1 MENANLPAATRSR
14 AITRQDVW
22 QAADALLLAG
32 QRPTI
37 ERIRLHLGRGSPN
50 TVSPHLDAWFA
61 GLGARLQDPQ
71 AFAAPADLP
80 EPVNQAARY
89 LWEAAQAE
97 ARAAVT
103 ASYAGREA
111 ALQQAQEELEA
122 GQAALAQERAVLEA
136 KLEAADRAQAE
147 LARARDEA
155 GERAAR
161 AEAQLLAGQEDND
174 ALRATLARAQVE
186 KDALLRDTASQ
197 RAAWDK
203 EREIITE
210 RSNANERRMA
220 LELDAARVAARE
232 GQRLLDNERKA
243 GQQKLAEAAETAGR
257 LAEEVSRL
265 GNALAVLDERV
276 RQQDSLLAEYRQLL
290 ESRGSAEPEAVRARR
305 SPARQGA
312 GRARPIRPVRRTRL
326 GA

>member
-1 MENANLPAATRSR
+1 MQNANLPATRSR
-14 AITRQDVW
+14 SITQQDVW

-71 AFAAPADLP
+71 AFAAPANLP

-89 LWEAAQAE
+89 LWDAAQAE
-97 ARAAVT
+97 ARATVS
-103 ASYAGREA
+103 ASYATRESELALARA
-111 ALQQAQEELEA
+111 AVEAEQAT
-122 GQAALAQERAVLEA
+122 LAQERAILMA
-136 KLEAADRAQAE
+136 KLDAADNALAE

-155 GERAAR
+155 SERAAR
-161 AEAQLLAGQEDND
+161 AEAQLVAQQAEND
-174 ALRATLARAQVE
+174 AVRAALGRAQEE

-203 EREIITE
+203 ERETMAD
-210 RSNANERRMA
+210 RFGANERRMA
-220 LELDAARVAARE
+220 LELDGARVALRE
-232 GQRLLDNERKA
+232 GQRQLDNERKA
-243 GQQKLAEAAETAGR
+243 AQQKLADAAQAAGR
-257 LAEEVSRL
+257 QAEELAKV

-276 RQQDSLLAEYRQLL
+276 RQQDGLLAEYRQQL
-290 ESRGSAEPEAVRARR
+290 ENRGEPEADI
-305 SPARQGA
+305 
-312 GRARPIRPVRRTRL
+312 GRTARPPIRKARPMRPTRPPRFKV
-326 GA
+326 